1 MNTKLFFY
9 STMVASVI
17 VQIISGIIEIA
28 TVAFSS
34 VSPEFNIIRQLLF
47 LEITVQAI
55 EGLFYVWLLFNFTS
69 VTNVTPKRYI
79 DWTITTPTML
89 VTLIFYLIFLE
100 RREKN
105 QDTTGLN
112 FFDLVIEN
120 GKTISNVFI
129 LNWAMLFFGYL
140 GEMNVLSTLTG
151 VLVGFVPFLLYYYII
166 YQKYAVESSSSGI
179 KIFWY
184 FFIFWSLYGV
194 VALLPY
200 YLKNGL
206 YNILDLF
213 AKNFFGLFLSYI
225 ILLKKY

>member
-1 MNTKLFFY
+1 MNTKSFFY
-9 STMVASVI
+9 LTLVASVI
-17 VQIISGIIEIA
+17 VQIITGIIEIS
-28 TVAFSS
+28 TVAFASI
-34 VSPEFNIIRQLLF
+34 SPEFNIIRQLLF
-47 LEITVQAI
+47 LEIAVQAI
-55 EGLFYVWLLFNFTS
+55 EGLFYVWLLYNFMS

-100 RREKN
+100 RTAKN
-105 QDTTGLN
+105 EDTAVLN
-112 FFDLVIEN
+112 FIDLVIEN
-120 GKTISNVFI
+120 GNTISNVFI

-140 GEMNVLSTLTG
+140 GEMKIISTLTG
-151 VLVGFVPFLLYYYII
+151 VLLGFVPFLLYYYTI
-166 YQKYAVESSSSGI
+166 YQKYAIKSSSTGI

-184 FFIFWSLYGV
+184 FFIFWSFYGI

-225 ILLKKY
+225 ILVKK